1 MLGLRQQGFFL
12 CSKLKENKM
21 DNYKDQSARVKM
33 IDKSY
38 KKAMDYQGREI
49 YNELDMQHKA
59 ELEERRR
66 KLSLLLNYM
75 QQKKAIDVQR
85 QQVYQQQQ
93 QVYQQQQQRNTTTNC
108 YFIGNTLSCNS
119 Y

>member
-1 MLGLRQQGFFL
+1 MDGIISIGEF
-12 CSKLKENKM
+12 NK
-21 DNYKDQSARVKM
+21 NTEM

-38 KKAMDYQGREI
+38 KKDMDYQGREI

-93 QVYQQQQQRNTTTNC
+93 QRNTTTNC